1 MYMEIMS
8 CKHNIMTRQTLKM
21 VVPFYVVEIVPLI
34 LLRLV
39 CTYQQT
45 VGKLQYVWGTIFN

>member
-1 MYMEIMS
+1 MEIMS
-8 CKHNIMTRQTLKM
+8 CKHSIMTLQTLKM
-21 VVPFYVVEIVPLI
+21 AVPFYVVEIVPLI